1 LANNDHSQAY
11 IFIDENE
18 DNSRLDRVLLRQTGG
33 AQRSLMMRLIRKG
46 NIRLNGKRTQAAE
59 RVSIGDK
66 IFIPASLRT
75 QPSDAP
81 TPSPA
86 INNIPDILLEDES
99 LLILNKP
106 AGMVVHG
113 GSGHQFGL
121 IEQLKSH
128 YQSEDLRLA
137 HRLDRDTSGCL
148 VLAKQLPALRHLT
161 EQFRLHTAKKTYFA
175 WVAGHL
181 IVSAGTIR
189 SNLCKGVLQGGERMV
204 VNDAHGKESET
215 GFQTILHASW
225 QDWPVSL
232 LALQPHSGRT
242 HQLRVHMQQE
252 GHAILGDPKY
262 ANQAELAAY
271 RERGGRGLAL
281 HAWRIRL
288 THPYRKHAIEVR
300 APWPPSWSVIT
311 SALKFPHHERR

>member
-18 DNSRLDRVLLRQTGG
+18 DNSRLDRVLLRKTGG
-33 AQRSLMMRLIRKG
+33 TQRSLMMRLIRKG
-46 NIRLNGKRTQAAE
+46 NIRLNGKRTQAAH
-59 RVSIGDK
+59 RVVIGDK
-66 IFIPASLRT
+66 IFIPASLRS
-75 QPSDAP
+75 QPND
-81 TPSPA
+81 TPPPNRA
-86 INNIPDILLEDES
+86 INHMPDILFEDEA

-113 GSGHQFGL
+113 GSGHQQGL

-148 VLAKQLPALRHLT
+148 VLAKQLPALRHVT
-161 EQFRLHTAKKTYFA
+161 EQFRLHEAKKTYFA
-175 WVAGHL
+175 WVSGHL
-181 IVSAGTIR
+181 IPPAGTIQ
-189 SNLCKGVLQGGERMV
+189 SNLSKGVLQGGERMV
-204 VNDAHGKESET
+204 VNDVDGKAST
-215 GFQTILHASW
+215 TDFQTVLHGSW
-225 QDWPVSL
+225 QNWPIAL
-232 LALQPHSGRT
+232 LALQPQSGRT

-262 ANQAELAAY
+262 ANAVELSRY
-271 RERGGRGLAL
+271 RERGGRTLAL

-288 THPYRKHAIEVR
+288 THPYRKHGIEVC
-300 APWPPSWSVIT
+300 APWPASWSVIT
-311 SALKFPHHERR
+311 SQSRR